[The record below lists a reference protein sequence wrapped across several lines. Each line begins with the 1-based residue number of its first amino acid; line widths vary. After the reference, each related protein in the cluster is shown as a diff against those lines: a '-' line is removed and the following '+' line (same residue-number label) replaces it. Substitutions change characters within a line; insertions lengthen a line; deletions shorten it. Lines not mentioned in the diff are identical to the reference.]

1 MHVIIIVLQYTWTGL
16 SGAPE
21 LNLQIIYIEPFL
33 DSIYIYCESVAIED
47 HAAIRAGS
55 T

>member
-1 MHVIIIVLQYTWTGL
+1 MHVIISIAVA
-16 SGAPE
+16 GAPE
-21 LNLQIIYIEPFL
+21 LNSQIIYIDPFL

>member
-1 MHVIIIVLQYTWTGL
+1 MHVIIVLQCTWTGL

-21 LNLQIIYIEPFL
+21 VISQMIYIDPFL
-33 DSIYIYCESVAIED
+33 LHGFHLYCESVAIED
-47 HAAIRAGS
+47 HAAIRAGL